1 MTAIQQATQVF
12 DEARAELDRI
22 IDTFSVDSV
31 LTNSYE
37 SAESGGDGSI
47 PVYLIVSSKDG
58 LTRRFGHDGF
68 AQIDQDLQELG
79 ETIETHM
86 GLQVITIYVDDVYSL
101 DPYRL
106 QPVDPAD
113 PLQIKMLVDLL
124 DTRLSGQGL
133 EVHYMLIVGGNSIVP
148 FHRLPNPIDDQD
160 ENVPS
165 DNPYASRDDNY
176 FIPERAVGRMPDGHA
191 EGIDFLRSLIRT
203 AIDGHKKPR
212 SKGLLNNIVDMFW
225 AEDESNGHGQGYSA
239 SIWRRA
245 SRAVFKTI
253 GDNQDLRTS
262 PPLTYEEFKIA
273 DGPHLSYFNLH
284 GIEDGADWY
293 GQRDSL
299 FPADYPL
306 FPVALR
312 PADLSPVE
320 NANAVVFTEACYG
333 ANILEKDTNSSIALR
348 FLASRALALIGSTNI
363 SYGSIAPPLL
373 GADLV
378 GRHFWEG
385 LIDHMTI
392 GDALRYAKVTLAK
405 EMQDQ
410 QGYLDG
416 EDQKTLISFVLYGDP
431 SLPAT
436 AIHNGA
442 TIAPVSKDVR
452 PSVICRKRAKAPKDA
467 VSGELV
473 AKVKSRI
480 EASLPH
486 MAQAQVRATPL
497 HFCNGNCGNQCGHK
511 CGSSK
516 TAKERLES
524 WALTLE
530 KDLTTEKNGRH
541 RQVVRVTVDNKGH
554 IIKMAMSK

>member
-1 MTAIQQATQVF
+1 MTALRQTTRLF
-12 DEARAELDRI
+12 EEARSEIDRI
-22 IDTFSVDSV
+22 IDTFSSESI
-31 LTNSYE
+31 LANSYPSPE
-37 SAESGGDGSI
+37 PAPDRNV
-47 PVYLIVSSKDG
+47 PLYLIVSSKKG
-58 LTRRFGHDGF
+58 LIRRFGNDGF
-68 AQIDQDLQELG
+68 GKLDQDLNELG
-79 ETIETHM
+79 ETIEAQI

-113 PLQIKMLVDLL
+113 PLQIKMLIDLL
-124 DTRLSGQGL
+124 DTYLNGQGL
-133 EVHYMLIVGGNSIVP
+133 EIQYVLIVGGDAIIP

-160 ENVPS
+160 EHVPS

-176 FIPERAVGRMPDGHA
+176 FVPERAVGRMPDGDA
-191 EGIDFLRSLIRT
+191 EDFSFLSSLIRT
-203 AIDGHKKPR
+203 AIDGHTRPR

-225 AEDESNGHGQGYSA
+225 SVEEENGQGQGYSA

-245 SRAVFKTI
+245 SRAVFQTI
-253 GDNQDLRTS
+253 GDNRDLRTS
-262 PPLTYEEFKIA
+262 PPVTYEEFELA
-273 DGPHLSYFNLH
+273 DGPRLSYFNLH

-306 FPVALR
+306 FPIALR
-312 PADLSPVE
+312 PEDLSPTE
-320 NANAVVFTEACYG
+320 SANAVVFTEACYG
-333 ANILEKDTNSSIALR
+333 ANILGKNTDTSIALR
-348 FLASRALALIGSTNI
+348 FLASRALALVGSTNI

-385 LIDHMTI
+385 MMANMTI
-392 GDALRYAKVTLAK
+392 GDALRYAKIELAK
-405 EMQDQ
+405 EMQEQ

-431 SLPAT
+431 TLPAT
-436 AIHNGA
+436 AIHNGTPPLA
-442 TIAPVSKDVR
+442 VSKDIR
-452 PSVICRKRAKAPKDA
+452 PPVICRKRAKAPKDA
-467 VSGELV
+467 VSGDLV
-473 AKVKSRI
+473 AKVKRRI

-497 HFCNGNCGNQCGHK
+497 HFCSGKCGNRCGHK
-511 CGSSK
+511 CGTSK
-516 TAKERLES
+516 TAKGRPEN

-530 KDLTTEKNGRH
+530 KDLPVEHGKH
-541 RQVVRVTVDNKGH
+541 HQVIRVTADKRGRILKV
-554 IIKMAMSK
+554 AMSK

>member
-1 MTAIQQATQVF
+1 MTAIHQATHVF
-12 DEARAELDRI
+12 EEARAELDRL
-22 IDTFSVDSV
+22 IDTFSSESV

-37 SAESGGDGSI
+37 SPESRDDQI
-47 PVYLIVSSKDG
+47 APAYVIVSSKSN
-58 LTRRFGHDGF
+58 LTARFGDDGF
-68 AQIDQDLQELG
+68 IQVDQDLRELAQA
-79 ETIETHM
+79 IETHV
-86 GLQVITIYVDDVYSL
+86 GLQAVIIYVDDVYSL

-106 QPVDPAD
+106 QPIDPAD
-113 PLQIKMLVDLL
+113 PLQIKMLLDLL
-124 DTRLSGQGL
+124 DTRLNGQGL
-133 EVHYMLIVGGNSIVP
+133 EIHYLLIIGGDSVLP

-160 ENVPS
+160 ESVPS

-176 FIPERAVGRMPDGHA
+176 FIPERAIGRMPDGHA
-191 EGIDFLRSLIRT
+191 EGVDFLRSLIRT
-203 AIDGHKKPR
+203 AIDGHDKPR
-212 SKGLLNNIVDMFW
+212 GKGLLNSIVDMFW
-225 AEDESNGHGQGYSA
+225 SEDEGNGHGQGYSA

-262 PPLTYEEFKIA
+262 PPLTYEEFKLS
-273 DGPHLSYFNLH
+273 DDPHLSYFNLH

-293 GQRDSL
+293 GQRDAL

-312 PADLSPVE
+312 PADLPPVE
-320 NANAVVFTEACYG
+320 SANAVVFTEACYG
-333 ANILEKDTNSSIALR
+333 ANILGKDTKTSIALR

-385 LIDHMTI
+385 LMDHMTI
-392 GDALRYAKVTLAK
+392 GDALRYAKVSLAK

-436 AIHNGA
+436 AIHNGVTA
-442 TIAPVSKDVR
+442 APVSKDIR
-452 PSVICRKRAKAPKDA
+452 PSVICRRRTKAPKDA

-486 MAQAQVRATPL
+486 MAQAQVRTTPL
-497 HFCNGNCGNQCGHK
+497 HLCSGNCGNRCGHK
-511 CGSSK
+511 CGSAEK
-516 TAKERLES
+516 AKAHS
-524 WALTLE
+524 GNWALTLE
-530 KDLTTEKNGRH
+530 KDLAGEGNGLH
-541 RQVVRVTVDNKGH
+541 RQVVRVTVDKKGH

>member
-1 MTAIQQATQVF
+1 MAATQQATHVF
-12 DEARAELDRI
+12 EEARAEIDRL
-22 IDTFSVDSV
+22 IDTFSSESV

-37 SAESGGDGSI
+37 SPKAEI
-47 PVYLIVSSKDG
+47 EQPAPAYVIISSKIG
-58 LTRRFGHDGF
+58 LTTRFGDEGF
-68 AQIDQDLQELG
+68 AQLDQDLQELAKA
-79 ETIETHM
+79 IETHV

-101 DPYRL
+101 DAYRL
-106 QPVDPAD
+106 QPVDAAD

-124 DTRLSGQGL
+124 DSRLSEQGIK
-133 EVHYMLIVGGNSIVP
+133 VHYILIVGGDSVIP

-160 ENVPS
+160 ESVPS

-176 FIPERAVGRMPDGHA
+176 FVPERAVGRMPDGYV
-191 EGIDFLRSLIRT
+191 ESVDFLRSLIRT
-203 AIDGHKKPR
+203 AIEGHKRPR

-225 AEDESNGHGQGYSA
+225 AEDDGNGRGQGYSA

-253 GDNQDLRTS
+253 GGNQDLRTS
-262 PPLTYEEFKIA
+262 PPLTYEEFKIT

-284 GIEDGADWY
+284 GIEDGAEWY
-293 GQRDSL
+293 GQRDAL

-312 PADLSPVE
+312 PADLCPVE
-320 NANAVVFTEACYG
+320 SANAVVFTEACYG
-333 ANILEKDTNSSIALR
+333 ANILGKDTNTSIALR

-385 LIDHMTI
+385 LVDHMTI
-392 GDALRYAKVTLAK
+392 GDALKYAKVALAK

-442 TIAPVSKDVR
+442 ITAPMNKAVR
-452 PSVICRKRAKAPKDA
+452 PSVICRKRTKTPKDG

-486 MAQAQVRATPL
+486 MAQAKVRATPL
-497 HFCNGNCGNQCGHK
+497 HFCSGDCGNRCGHK

-516 TAKERLES
+516 KAKGLAGN

-530 KDLTTEKNGRH
+530 KDLSGEDNPIH
-541 RQVVRVTVDNKGH
+541 RQVVRVTVDKKGH